1 MDVRWNT
8 IPTSN
13 FTNGT
18 VKGYIVALQKVGGS
32 EEDETLLVTSCHSD
46 GINVTNLEENTKYC
60 VQVAAFTE
68 YGKGNS
74 TPCMSA
80 VTGERGIFW
89 CMQWYSTDKFLSVN
103 SNERFFSRHNDANSF
118 PLK

>member
-1 MDVRWNT
+1 MINTTYNYVDVRWNT

-74 TPCMSA
+74 TLCMST
-80 VTGERGIFW
+80 VTGERGISDA
-89 CMQWYSTDKFLSVN
+89 C
-103 SNERFFSRHNDANSF
+103 NDIA
-118 PLK
+118 